1 MDETIKTY
9 KGKPAGQRRL
19 TDGSPVVKWIL
30 IVICLIFLSTFLL
43 LPLINVFAQAFSKGI
58 GLYFK
63 SLALPES
70 ISAIKMTLI
79 VAAIAVPLNVL
90 FGIAAAWAIAKFR
103 FPGKAIL
110 LTFIDLPFSISPV
123 VAGLM
128 YVLLYG
134 LQGDLGQWLDE
145 HDIQIIFNLP
155 GMVLVTIFVTFP
167 FVARELIPIMQS
179 VGVEQEHASLTL
191 GASGWQTFWYVT
203 LPSVKWGLLYGIILC
218 NARAMGEFGAVSV
231 VSGHITGRTD
241 TMPLMVEKYYND
253 FNTVGAFSLSSL
265 LALLALITLFIKTWL
280 EWRQY
285 RIEKKAQKV
294 IMQ

>member
-134 LQGDLGQWLDE
+134 LQGHLGQWLDE

-179 VGVEQEHASLTL
+179 V
-191 GASGWQTFWYVT
+191 
-203 LPSVKWGLLYGIILC
+203 
-218 NARAMGEFGAVSV
+218 
-231 VSGHITGRTD
+231 
-241 TMPLMVEKYYND
+241 
-253 FNTVGAFSLSSL
+253 
-265 LALLALITLFIKTWL
+265 
-280 EWRQY
+280 
-285 RIEKKAQKV
+285 
-294 IMQ
+294 